1 MLMIFRNLLMGLVVF
16 FLVYLSFLSRSE
28 WVHMHA
34 WNRAFADVSFLLLVL
49 TLIIGPLCKIHRH
62 FHRFIS
68 WRRELG
74 IWCAITAILH
84 VYVLFNGWFQ
94 WEPIRLIIGVN
105 QDSGRL
111 TFDPGFTLAN
121 LLGFIGLSYVLLLAL
136 ISNKHA
142 LNFLGKAAWEYLQ
155 QKSHI
160 LYVLVITHT
169 TFFLFLF
176 RIESENWLEVPFS
189 VTVCL
194 IFIIQWLAFFKTV
207 FKDKR

>member
-1 MLMIFRNLLMGLVVF
+1 MF
-16 FLVYLSFLSRSE
+16 
-28 WVHMHA
+28 
-34 WNRAFADVSFLLLVL
+34 FLLLVL
-49 TLIIGPLCKIHRH
+49 TLIIGPLSKIHRH
-62 FHRFIS
+62 FYRYLS

-74 IWCAITAILH
+74 IWCAATAILH

-142 LNFLGKAAWEYLQ
+142 LNFFGKAAWEYLQ

-176 RIESENWLEVPFS
+176 RIESENWLEVPFI

-207 FKDKR
+207 FKDKRYKGD